1 MGEYR
6 PFDIPSYLQQIRS
19 KPCFVC
25 AILEGRDTTHH
36 VIYRDEVG
44 IAFLSKFPTLYG
56 YVLVA
61 PTRHREHVTGDFT
74 MEEYVALQQV
84 IYKVGEAVRQEVPTE
99 RLYVSSLGSQQGNR
113 HVHWHVAPLPPGV
126 PFEEQQLEALSVKT
140 RGYLH
145 LAEEESGELA
155 ARLRL
160 RLGQ

>member
-6 PFDIPSYLQQIRS
+6 PFDMPSYLQQIQS

-56 YVLVA
+56 YILVA
-61 PTRHREHVTGDFT
+61 STQHREHVTGDFT
-74 MEEYVALQQV
+74 IEEYVALQQV

-99 RLYVSSLGSQQGNR
+99 RLYVLSLGSQQGNR
-113 HVHWHVAPLPPGV
+113 HVHWHIAPLPPGV

-145 LAEEESGELA
+145 LSEEESSELV

-160 RLGQ
+160 RLEQ